1 MKISNFL
8 IKVSAVLLIL
18 CTLNGCS
25 WKNNNY
31 RDYDIIAEGTER
43 YIILKNEKYINIQQS
58 NYYMDSFGR
67 IMVLFTDYLP
77 NSGEEPNPII
87 FDSIEEMSLSITESD
102 YSDEQMRSIASFPR
116 DASGRTP
123 ICNPETLYAP
133 IFPDTYDK
141 YNIEWYGE
149 RYIAPIY
156 DANSA
161 RKGYFVI
168 VEQAPWEER
177 ISELQNYEQT
187 LSSCAQVKHLVAE
200 HNAQNN
206 LSVYWYSKSDGDPT
220 PSYKECVYSFTR
232 GENTYFVREY
242 YTLDTSETIPA
253 NIDIYGTA
261 QGQCFYFYINAT
273 ESRPSIDWLSQF
285 GLKKYI
291 YNSAA

>member
-1 MKISNFL
+1 MRFMKLLSKIL
-8 IKVSAVLLIL
+8 LMLLIL
-18 CTLNGCS
+18 SSITGCS
-25 WKNNNY
+25 NNSYHIEKNGATYYITLGTNTTDMVNADAALSICPDFY
-31 RDYDIIAEGTER
+31 VMTEFGYILTSSGSLGPVSVIFNSVEEMAEDISTGNFTEDEIQIIAGFYTD
-43 YIILKNEKYINIQQS
+43 
-58 NYYMDSFGR
+58 DSGR
-67 IMVLFTDYLP
+67 I
-77 NSGEEPNPII
+77 
-87 FDSIEEMSLSITESD
+87 
-102 YSDEQMRSIASFPR
+102 
-116 DASGRTP
+116 P

-141 YNIEWYGE
+141 YRIEWYGE

-168 VEQAPWEER
+168 VEQAPWEGK